1 MTFQDRCLRETVR
14 LHDFLKV
21 WLVGALERTPE
32 AFAAFETALADPCAV
47 VGPLG
52 TRTEREALVAEF
64 EGLHGVLGAD
74 RGRFAV
80 RMRNLRGEALLGE
93 HAVRTDEEWQEHGED
108 WLGAA
113 DDRAD
118 ARGALDAARGRLG
131 PHPRDL
137 AAR

>member
-1 MTFQDRCLRETVR
+1 MR
-14 LHDFLKV
+14 LHEFVKV

-32 AFAAFETALADPCAV
+32 AFAAFETALAHPCAGV
-47 VGPLG
+47 SPLG
-52 TRTEREALVAEF
+52 TRTERKALVVEF

-80 RMRNLRGEALLGE
+80 RARNIRGEALLGD
-93 HAVRTDEEWQEHGED
+93 HAVLTYEEWQERGED

-118 ARGALDAARGRLG
+118 ARGALGAARGRLG
-131 PHPRDL
+131 SHPRDL
-137 AAR
+137 AAW